1 MVKDTKLYDILEI
14 SPEASEK
21 EILKAYY
28 KLSKIWHPDRNPNNV
43 EEATK
48 KFQAISNAKDILTDP
63 KKKEMYDKFGVTDES
78 QGPQMNPE
86 DLFGQM
92 FGNMGG
98 MPGMNMPGMNM
109 PGMPNFFNRRQQQQ
123 DDCVAECVVSLEDL
137 YNSKTLTVK
146 YSHKVYCNKCNGTGT
161 KDGKQSTC
169 SGCHGKGQKVRII
182 QQGPMI
188 QQIVGPCD
196 ECGGSGEKVSKDNIC
211 SDCNGN
217 KYLQKDTSI
226 SFDVNRT
233 MTHNQKI
240 LVKNKGH
247 ILKSGTTNLVII
259 IKEQPHTTFK
269 RQGNDLHMNIK
280 LRLFQSLYG
289 FTKMITHLDNRNILI
304 KTDKMIK
311 EMKTLFKVHNE
322 GLGPGGH
329 LYIHIITSMPKL
341 DKLNEQENSALKKV
355 LIKAHLAEFQKEQ
368 NIIKNLDKL
377 HAPKIEELDEV
388 EHREDEDNN
397 DMGGPGGVQCVQQ

>member
-14 SPEASEK
+14 SPDASDK
-21 EILKAYY
+21 DILKAYY
-28 KLSKIWHPDRNPNNV
+28 KLSKIWHPDRNPTNV

-48 KFQAISNAKDILTDP
+48 KFQEISNAKDILTDP
-63 KKKEMYDKFGVTDES
+63 KKKEMYDKFGVTDEN

-92 FGNMGG
+92 FGGMGG
-98 MPGMNMPGMNM
+98 MGGM
-109 PGMPNFFNRRQQQQ
+109 PGMPNFFNRRPQQQQ
-123 DDCVAECVVSLEDL
+123 EDCAAECVVSLEDL
-137 YNSKTLTVK
+137 YNSKTVTVK
-146 YSHKVYCNKCNGTGT
+146 YTHKVYCNKCNGSGS
-161 KDGKQSTC
+161 KDGKPSTC
-169 SGCHGKGQKVRII
+169 SGCHGKGQKVRVI

-196 ECGGSGEKVSKDNIC
+196 ECGGSGEKVSRDNIC

-217 KYLQKDTSI
+217 KHVQKETSLN
-226 SFDVNRT
+226 FDVNRT
-233 MTHNQKI
+233 MTHNQKL

-247 ILKSGTTNLVII
+247 VLKTGTTNLVII
-259 IKEQPHTTFK
+259 IKEQPHPTFK

-304 KTDKMIK
+304 KNDKMIK

-329 LYIHIITSMPKL
+329 LYIHITSCMPKL
-341 DKLNEQENSALKKV
+341 DKLNEQENSALKKL

-377 HAPKIEELDEV
+377 HTPKIEELDEK
-388 EHREDEDNN
+388 EQHQEEEDDNN
-397 DMGGPGGVQCVQQ
+397 DGPPGGVQCVQQ